1 MTHGKKEDNKMGE
14 KRNIDKETFLS
25 IAKASGLDTEDPSIE
40 DLYTYVESVFP
51 NFKVSE
57 QIDLTNAEPLM
68 VFIPPEE

>member
-1 MTHGKKEDNKMGE
+1 MGE
-14 KRNIDKETFLS
+14 KRNLDRETFLS

-40 DLYTYVESVFP
+40 DLYTYVENVFP

>member
-1 MTHGKKEDNKMGE
+1 MM
-14 KRNIDKETFLS
+14 DKDTFLA

-40 DLYTYVESVFP
+40 DLYTYVENVFP

-57 QIDLTNAEPLM
+57 QIDLTNVEPLM